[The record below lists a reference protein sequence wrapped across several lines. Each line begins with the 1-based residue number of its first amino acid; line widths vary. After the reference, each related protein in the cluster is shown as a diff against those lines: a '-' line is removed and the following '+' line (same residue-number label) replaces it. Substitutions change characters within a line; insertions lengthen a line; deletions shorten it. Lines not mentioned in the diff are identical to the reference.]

1 MWLALCCSYHMSYWA
16 VVTWTHTCTR
26 VHLHIFHIYRHN
38 GFLCCSLSLSFLVE
52 RLNFYLPVMEC
63 VSVCG
68 EAPHCLISRN
78 VSDSTLRVVRE
89 KAPDSANG
97 ITVSELMPS
106 KASSPPA
113 WHWSFLHMP
122 AHYLVGRGALCRYDL
137 WQFYK
142 REWEEGKAI

>member
-1 MWLALCCSYHMSYWA
+1 RLICLYLPRRRLQVQASKPSTFTSVL
-16 VVTWTHTCTR
+16 VTELLFW
-26 VHLHIFHIYRHN
+26 
-38 GFLCCSLSLSFLVE
+38 SFLGE

-97 ITVSELMPS
+97 ITVTIPWKPRPHCSLLPSSRVWWLVRSQRQKEYTLKLVYMPQ
-106 KASSPPA
+106 
-113 WHWSFLHMP
+113 
-122 AHYLVGRGALCRYDL
+122 LV
-137 WQFYK
+137 Q
-142 REWEEGKAI
+142 E